1 MRNPSHDRK
10 GQGEWA
16 EVCFLWRASALGFT
30 VSRPFGDNARYD
42 FVVDAG
48 ACLFRVQVK
57 SVSVIDRNAYRI
69 AASTG
74 SRIKHGYTAADI
86 DFLAAYVIP
95 CDAWYIIPVQAFD
108 SIVTLRL
115 APHRRSNC
123 RFEKYREAWQLLAA
137 SKDGAEP
144 ALSDRRE
151 AKGPSGLHYTSP
163 KLVIPSAARLAASE
177 VSG

>member
-1 MRNPSHDRK
+1 MRPPSLARK
-10 GQGEWA
+10 PQGEWA
-16 EVCFLWRASALGFT
+16 EVCFLWRAASFGFT
-30 VSRPFGDNARYD
+30 VSKPYGDNARYD
-42 FVVDAG
+42 FVVDAD

-95 CDAWYIIPVQAFD
+95 YDAWYIIPIQAFD

-123 RFEKYREAWQLLAA
+123 RFEKYREAWQLLEAPNGAA
-137 SKDGAEP
+137 DLYVQSSFMPHCG
-144 ALSDRRE
+144 
-151 AKGPSGLHYTSP
+151 
-163 KLVIPSAARLAASE
+163 V
-177 VSG
+177 

>member
-1 MRNPSHDRK
+1 MRSPSHDRK

-86 DFLAAYVIP
+86 DPLARGVGWLLSETGIPRRIKAAYLDEVSHAAKRLI
-95 CDAWYIIPVQAFD
+95 DAGYVLPEDFERI
-108 SIVTLRL
+108 L
-115 APHRRSNC
+115 AQSARC
-123 RFEKYREAWQLLAA
+123 WELLASA
-137 SKDGAEP
+137 P
-144 ALSDRRE
+144 E
-151 AKGPSGLHYTSP
+151 A
-163 KLVIPSAARLAASE
+163 AAAQ
-177 VSG
+177 